1 MPGIAFMDK
10 PADSPRRARG
20 FALYVGL
27 DEQRARELGIPLA
40 DLVSRLRAEIEQVA
54 PGAGTHAAIA
64 LAPEGTV
71 GDDLEIVRLA
81 LHDPGKLAALK
92 RDQPESEPGV
102 TIDISRKR
110 VVIGESVASLT
121 YREFELLQYLVL
133 REGQTVDR
141 EAIIEHL
148 WDPEDDQ
155 SPNLRTIDVY
165 IRRMRQKLD
174 PYSDIVRTVRG
185 SGYRFD
191 RHADVT
197 IVFGQAPSP
206 DVAV

>member
-1 MPGIAFMDK
+1 MDK
-10 PADSPRRARG
+10 PAEGSRRARG

-27 DEQRARELGIPLA
+27 DEAKAKDLGIPLA
-40 DLVSRLRAEIEQVA
+40 DLVAHLKSEINKVA
-54 PGAGTHAAIA
+54 PGAGTHATIA
-64 LAPEGTV
+64 LAPEGTA
-71 GDDLEIVRLA
+71 GEDLEIVRLA
-81 LHDPGKLAALK
+81 LHDPGKLQALK
-92 RDQPESEPGV
+92 RNEPDEEPGV

-110 VVIGESVASLT
+110 VVIGESVAGLT

-141 EAIIEHL
+141 DAIIEHL

-155 SPNLRTIDVY
+155 SPNQRTIDVY
-165 IRRMRQKLD
+165 IRRMRQKLE